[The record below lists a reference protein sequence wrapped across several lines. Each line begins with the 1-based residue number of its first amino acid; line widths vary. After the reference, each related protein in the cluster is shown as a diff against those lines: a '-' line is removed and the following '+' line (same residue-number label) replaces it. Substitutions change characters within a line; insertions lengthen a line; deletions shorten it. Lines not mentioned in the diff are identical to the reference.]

1 MEEYNVIQFIYPS
14 TREEEGGEV
23 FHKQINSMKDAVYS
37 AVFQSLV
44 RRVDD
49 KRATMVVRYYISGGL
64 GRAGLR
70 GWPSVEASWEGTSA
84 VMVKAQEI
92 SFLYERSTRFVISK
106 KKLCHS
112 RG

>member
-1 MEEYNVIQFIYPS
+1 
-14 TREEEGGEV
+14 
-23 FHKQINSMKDAVYS
+23 MKDAVCS

-49 KRATMVVRYYISGGL
+49 KRATMVVRYIIRGGL
-64 GRAGLR
+64 GRAGLC
-70 GWPSVEASWEGTSA
+70 GWPLMEGSL
-84 VMVKAQEI
+84 VGDVGRHGMAQEI
-92 SFLYERSTRFVISK
+92 SFLYERSTGFIISK

>member
-1 MEEYNVIQFIYPS
+1 
-14 TREEEGGEV
+14 
-23 FHKQINSMKDAVYS
+23 MKDAVCS

-70 GWPSVEASWEGTSA
+70 GWPSVEASW
-84 VMVKAQEI
+84 
-92 SFLYERSTRFVISK
+92 
-106 KKLCHS
+106 
-112 RG
+112 

>member
-1 MEEYNVIQFIYPS
+1 MC
-14 TREEEGGEV
+14 
-23 FHKQINSMKDAVYS
+23 S

-70 GWPSVEASWEGTSA
+70 GWPSVEASLVGD
-84 VMVKAQEI
+84 VGRHGMAQEI
-92 SFLYERSTRFVISK
+92 SFLYGRSTGFIISK